1 MLKNPGF
8 WEDLNRCRDVDSL
21 YGWAT
26 NYGIDVRAY
35 PKLPFARLCFAGQ
48 KLPVLLHALEDPA
61 LGTPGNLNF
70 LLDWQLRKRKGEG
83 RLRRR
88 LKPDDIVLLQ
98 RWMRRQLHLGLK
110 TEKDIFIFLRY
121 VSRVSDATNDE
132 SLKCNLIASIFEGLQ
147 SSSIFGFKDLGTE
160 IQCRLLESI
169 TRGPVTRPSLDLGFS
184 LVNAMR
190 QSQVEGT
197 DQKMSSFIGG
207 IFSAH
212 ALIREHKKRE
222 ARFLEVISRIVE
234 MIEGLPQ
241 ELVCSVIRIP
251 NKALAN
257 EYCRI
262 PAIKAATMPL
272 RDIWWSALAK
282 TDILDFPRSFPLK
295 AKIELFLSTQKL
307 EVVVPYLQ
315 QLDDRIKASFI
326 LRYWLGPRDRIGRS
340 RARYL
345 FDGICSAKG
354 KDSPWINMFQAASEC
369 AQRFS
374 MPMDASV
381 KKVFKVLQMLR
392 QSETIVEII
401 EQAEKLHAI
410 VDESDVVYTIREHL
424 EEQPHLAKRFFHSYP
439 GLPLEKCPELAE
451 QMVLDPRS
459 DPSTA
464 LRYMRSR
471 SLRFPVLRQTFSQ
484 LRAQL
489 LDRMA
494 LAYSTAPHLTPRMAF
509 RNVHVCYTR
518 YTKER
523 LGLPSVAM
531 ACALTQAGLIRP
543 LHAGRWVSTTAVRW
557 VLSVVRSTEG
567 TDVADQVDRIVY
579 KWRGANA
586 RKIRAASLANRRARH
601 YATKFSI

>member
-8 WEDLNRCRDVDSL
+8 WEDLQRCSDVAGL
-21 YGWAT
+21 YGWAAS
-26 NYGIDVRAY
+26 YGIDVHMY
-35 PKLPFARLCFAGQ
+35 PKLLFARLCFAGQ

-70 LLDWQLRKRKGEG
+70 LLDWQLRDRKGEG

-88 LKPDDIVLLQ
+88 IKPDDVILLQ
-98 RWMRRQLHLGLK
+98 GWMRRQLHLGLK
-110 TEKDIFIFLRY
+110 TEEDIFIFLRY

-132 SLKCNLIASIFEGLQ
+132 SLKCNLIACIFEGLQ

-160 IQCRLLESI
+160 VQCRLLESI
-169 TRGPVTRPSLDLGFS
+169 TQGPVTRQSLDLGFS
-184 LVNAMR
+184 LVNAMQ
-190 QSQVEGT
+190 QSQVEGA
-197 DQKMSSFIGG
+197 DQRMSSFIGG

-212 ALIREHKKRE
+212 ALVREHKKRE
-222 ARFLEVISRIVE
+222 TRFLEVIPRILE

-241 ELVCSVIRIP
+241 ELACSVILIMT
-251 NKALAN
+251 KALTN
-257 EYCRI
+257 EHCRI
-262 PAIKAATMPL
+262 PAIKAVTTPL
-272 RDIWWSALAK
+272 LDVWWSALAK
-282 TDILDFPRSFPLK
+282 TDILDFSRTFPLK
-295 AKIELFLSTQKL
+295 TEIELFLSTQKL

-315 QLDDRIKASFI
+315 QLDDRNKASFI
-326 LRYWLGPRDRIGRS
+326 LRYWLGPQNRSGRS

-345 FDGICSAKG
+345 FDGSCSAEG
-354 KDSPWINMFQAASEC
+354 KDSPWINMFQAAGKC
-369 AQRFS
+369 AQSS
-374 MPMDASV
+374 MPMDAPV
-381 KKVFKVLQMLR
+381 KKVFKVLQMLH

-401 EQAEKLHAI
+401 EQAEKFHSI

-424 EEQPHLAKRFFHSYP
+424 GEQPHLAERIFHFYP
-439 GLPLEKCPELAE
+439 GLPLEMCPELAE
-451 QMVLDPRS
+451 QMVLDPKS

-471 SLRFPVLRQTFSQ
+471 SLRIPVLCQASSQ

-494 LAYSTAPHLTPRMAF
+494 LAYSRAPHLTPRMAF
-509 RNVHVCYTR
+509 RNVHKRYTR

-531 ACALTQAGLIRP
+531 ARALTHAGLIRP
-543 LHAGRWVSTTAVRW
+543 LQAGRWVNTTQVRW
-557 VLSVVRSTEG
+557 VLSAVRSVEG
-567 TDVADQVDRIVY
+567 IDVADEVDRIVY
-579 KWRGANA
+579 KWRGDNA

-601 YATKFSI
+601 YATKFST